1 MLVFIQCN
9 TNNRAETVFTPFYNG
24 VSSYGLPSRV
34 RTDKGGENVTIVQY
48 MLNHPLRGPGR
59 ASHITG
65 RSVHNQRI
73 ERFWRDLFSSCTGLF
88 YHLFNHM
95 EISGIL
101 DPTNEARLFSLHYVF
116 LPIINRNQ
124 AVFQQG
130 HNRAPIRTE
139 RNLSPEQLWIQ
150 GFCTYGALDPMLSQE
165 FSAMVIVSDMF

>member
-1 MLVFIQCN
+1 MLLLPN
-9 TNNRAETVFTPFYNG
+9 TCSIILYEAVE
-24 VSSYGLPSRV
+24 GLAILREEV
-34 RTDKGGENVTIVQY
+34 CTI
-48 MLNHPLRGPGR
+48 
-59 ASHITG
+59 
-65 RSVHNQRI
+65 RI
-73 ERFWRDLFSSCTGLF
+73 ERFWRDLFSGCTGLF
-88 YHLFNHM
+88 YHFFNHM

-139 RNLSPEQLWIQ
+139 RNLSLEQLWIQ